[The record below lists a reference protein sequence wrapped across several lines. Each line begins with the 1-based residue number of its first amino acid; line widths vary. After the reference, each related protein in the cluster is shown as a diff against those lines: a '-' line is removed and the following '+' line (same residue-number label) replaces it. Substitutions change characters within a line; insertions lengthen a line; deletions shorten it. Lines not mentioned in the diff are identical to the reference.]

1 MDGWS
6 LFRKFSSRVNKRRSK
21 APVIRSTSISTA
33 VVDAASAMASSPA
46 VPETQSV
53 LLLHAPKQP
62 YTLVENYPVPSLKN
76 EDEVLVKTCTIGL
89 NPIDWKAPDYNFAI
103 PELPYLS
110 GREGSGDVCQVFN
123 ASSRLKIGDRVRL
136 LTMTSA
142 TSSQSNTDFR

>member
-1 MDGWS
+1 MDRWS
-6 LFRKFSSRVNKRRSK
+6 LLRKFSSRVNKRKSK
-21 APVIRSTSISTA
+21 APTVRSASVSTA

-53 LLLHAPKQP
+53 LLLYAPKQP
-62 YTLVENYPVPSLKN
+62 YNLVENYPVPNLKN
-76 EDEVLVKTCTIGL
+76 GDEVLVRTRAIGL

-123 ASSRLKIGDRVRL
+123 ASSRLKVGDRVRL
-136 LTMTSA
+136 PAMTPA
-142 TSSQSNTDFR
+142 ASSQSCTH